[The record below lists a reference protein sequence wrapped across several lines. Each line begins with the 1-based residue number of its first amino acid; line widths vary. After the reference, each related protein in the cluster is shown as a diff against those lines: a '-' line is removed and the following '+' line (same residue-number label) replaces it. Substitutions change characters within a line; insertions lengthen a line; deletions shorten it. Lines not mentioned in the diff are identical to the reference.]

1 MIHKEIVM
9 KKQKAII
16 EFLSFIVLSGI
27 ILSGFSLIENVLGFV
42 DFLKQSNGISF
53 CQEENGCD
61 YLIGI
66 LVAILIFVMQV
77 YLGFLFKKEKKE
89 FPIYFIGILFINLV
103 LEGSFFL
110 IESINVSSLRIVF
123 GIFYLVIFSF
133 YLFGT
138 KDAKE
143 MFSN

>member
-1 MIHKEIVM
+1 MR
-9 KKQKAII
+9 KQTAIM

-27 ILSGFSLIENVLGFV
+27 VLSAFSLIENSIGFV
-42 DFLKQSNGISF
+42 DFLKQNNGIPF
-53 CQEENGCD
+53 CQEKNGCD
-61 YLIGI
+61 YLIG
-66 LVAILIFVMQV
+66 LVIAILIFVIQL

-89 FPIYFIGILFINLV
+89 FPIYFIGILFINLL

-110 IESINVSSLRIVF
+110 IESINVSSLRIIF

-133 YLFGT
+133 YLFGA

-143 MFSN
+143 IFVK